1 MTAKFL
7 PLTPIHAA
15 PPGQTPPGGLRA
27 PSESVADCRRC
38 RAGDAFARRAAH
50 DVAGAATGLHLGL
63 EMFADE
69 HAARLSDDGAAELSE
84 LRQQARL
91 MLRLVDALTRQ
102 HRASR
107 KELAPQATSLT
118 DAVDAAR
125 QSDRLFDLAL
135 DVEGP
140 AAGLDVLVDRELLCL
155 MLEDLLRLA
164 ARRPHAQATFRESPV
179 GTRPLPPG
187 YRGLELQLSPAPP
200 GPMPRVS
207 IDEEAEALALAS
219 AVVARH
225 GGELLVDTRD
235 GHAQVV
241 RFTLPG
247 VTAP

>member
-1 MTAKFL
+1 M
-7 PLTPIHAA
+7 
-15 PPGQTPPGGLRA
+15 
-27 PSESVADCRRC
+27 
-38 RAGDAFARRAAH
+38 
-50 DVAGAATGLHLGL
+50 
-63 EMFADE
+63 
-69 HAARLSDDGAAELSE
+69 RLSEDGAAELSE

-107 KELAPQATSLT
+107 KELVLQATSLA

-140 AAGLDVLVDRELLCL
+140 AGGLDVLVDRELLCL

-179 GTRPLPPG
+179 GTRLIPSG
-187 YRGLELQLSPAPP
+187 YRSLELQLSPAPP
-200 GPMPRVS
+200 GPMPRAS

-225 GGELLVDTRD
+225 GGELRVDTRD
-235 GHAQVV
+235 GHARVV
-241 RFTLPG
+241 RFILPG
-247 VTAP
+247 VTES